1 MPKRTHARTLDVVPY
16 GKVGAGESL
25 QVPHWVEMGSGALV
39 TSLAVIGLLQHPSP
53 VHAGAAAAI
62 VAVLALSAFIRS
74 PAYAGLC
81 MALLIA
87 ATFVLIGR
95 NDSLAVFILIWMCG
109 AVATIGPW
117 PWTWPTR

>member
-53 VHAGAAAAI
+53 VHPGAAAAI
-62 VAVLALSAFIRS
+62 VAVPALSAFLRS
-74 PAYAGLC
+74 PAYAGRR
-81 MALLIA
+81 MAPPVA
-87 ATFVLIGR
+87 AT
-95 NDSLAVFILIWMCG
+95 SLPIRLN
-109 AVATIGPW
+109 AT
-117 PWTWPTR
+117 TAT